1 VDPEPANGWT
11 RIADFV
17 LRARRLGLAFV
28 VLGLVGVAV
37 LPLLRFDF
45 SPQTLFDRTS
55 ERAKTWERYRAEY
68 GADDHMLMLL
78 VEGDLRRAQTWAA
91 LEEIEARV
99 AAEVPEISWSHSLL
113 SLPVPRS
120 PEPGVVQVEPL
131 AQGPPA
137 SDAEAAALTTL
148 AVGHPLLTGTLISA
162 DGRLACLLLK
172 ADDDVHKLAEV
183 KPFIEQ
189 LRAIAADASRD
200 RDDISTWLLGPHAYR
215 TTVVSV
221 MVREE
226 LRFVPLTACVLALVL
241 LLLYR
246 SGAGVLIP
254 LLSVG
259 LGALWTLGAM
269 ALSGQNINI
278 INTITAT
285 LVLVIGVADAIH
297 MMTRYGQERREGH
310 DRRQAMRRALTH
322 VGAACLLTSVT
333 TAVGFLTLLSAHL
346 PILRSFG
353 LYAAIGVMLT
363 FGFTIVFVPW
373 ALVRSPKDPVVRDP
387 SESIER
393 GERRTPLG
401 RFLSAHADGVQ
412 RHPKL
417 VVVLG
422 LLLAAGFALGIRGAT
437 VDNFIME
444 YVPRDDP
451 ILDAHHLLE
460 EKLAGVVYVDVLLEA
475 QSDGESPWHDP
486 ELLRRAS
493 TAETTLRADPGVQ
506 ATMSVLGLLRELRW
520 VQRGGPASGE
530 LRDALPASRAEAAS
544 LLLLAEMSGAETT
557 LQSHLDPGRR
567 VLRMTARTADLGAR
581 AYLQLEGRM
590 ERVLADAFAGADPP
604 VQVTIT
610 GTSQVGYGGIASL
623 VRDLLTSLAWAFGLI
638 FLTLA
643 VLFRSIKLAA
653 LAMLPN
659 VLPIV
664 VVLGSMGWLGL
675 HLETLSAMV
684 FSIGLGIA
692 VDDTI
697 HYLARYCAEVRAGH
711 SPEEAVRRTTER
723 TGRAIVYTSLV
734 LLMGFGVLYTS
745 AFPPNRSFAVLA
757 GGVIATALAADLWLL
772 PALLLVFR
780 PKVPG
785 APAPLTGARQAGTI
799 GR

>member
-1 VDPEPANGWT
+1 MRGNGWGA
-11 RIADFV
+11 IADYV
-17 LRARRLGLAFV
+17 LRSRRLGWVFV
-28 VLGLVGVAV
+28 LLGLLGLAL

-55 ERAKTWERYRAEY
+55 EKARVWEKYRAEY

-78 VEGDLRRAQTWAA
+78 VQGDLRRAQPWRA
-91 LEEIEARV
+91 LAEIEARV
-99 AAEVPEISWSHSLL
+99 VAEVPTISWTHSLL
-113 SLPVPRS
+113 SLPVPQA
-120 PEPGVVQVEPL
+120 PEPGRVVIAPL
-131 AQGPPA
+131 APDVP
-137 SDAEAAALTTL
+137 STDAEAAAL
-148 AVGHPLLTGTLISA
+148 AEQARAHPLLRDTLISRDA
-162 DGRLACLLLK
+162 SVACLLMK
-172 ADDDVHKLAEV
+172 ADDDVVRLAEV
-183 KPFIEQ
+183 KPVVEA
-189 LRAIAADASRD
+189 LRAIAADAARD
-200 RDDISTWLLGPHAYR
+200 HEGVQTWLLGPHAYR

-226 LRFVPLTACVLALVL
+226 LRFAPLTACVLALVL
-241 LLLYR
+241 LILFR
-246 SGAGVLIP
+246 SPAGVMIP
-254 LLSVG
+254 LFSVG

-269 ALSGQNINI
+269 ALAGQHINI

-297 MMTRYGQERREGH
+297 MMTRYGQERRRGQ
-310 DRRQAMRRALTH
+310 DRPAATRLAVVH

-353 LYAAIGVMLT
+353 FFAALGVMIT
-363 FGFTIVFVPW
+363 FTFTIVFVPW
-373 ALVRSPKDPVVRDP
+373 ALTRSKRDPVVRDP
-387 SESIER
+387 EAGLEA
-393 GERRTPLG
+393 GERATPLG
-401 RFLSAHADGVQ
+401 RFLSAQAAGVQ
-412 RHPKL
+412 RHPRR

-422 LLLAAGFALGIRGAT
+422 LLLAAGFAFGIRGAT

-460 EKLAGVVYVDVLLEA
+460 DKLAGVVYLDVLLEA
-475 QSDGESPWHDP
+475 RGEGETPWHEPD
-486 ELLRRAS
+486 LLARAGRAQAS
-493 TAETTLRADPGVQ
+493 ILAEEGVQ
-506 ATMSVLGLLRELRW
+506 AATSILGLLRELRW
-520 VQRGGPASGE
+520 VQRGGAASGE
-530 LRDALPASRAEAAS
+530 PRDVLPGSRAEVAS
-544 LLLLAEMSGAETT
+544 LLLLAEMADGETT
-557 LQSHLDPGRR
+557 LATHLDHDRR
-567 VLRMTARTADLGAR
+567 VLRMTTRTADVGAR
-581 AYLQLEGRM
+581 AYMALERRM
-590 ERVLADAFAGADPP
+590 HATLTRAFTGSDPP
-604 VQVTIT
+604 IHVTIT

-623 VRDLLTSLAWAFGLI
+623 VRDLLTSLVWAFGLI
-638 FLTLA
+638 FVTIA
-643 VLFRSIKLAA
+643 ILFRSIRLAA
-653 LAMLPN
+653 LAMVPN

-664 VVLGSMGWLGL
+664 VVLGTMGWLGL

-711 SPEEAVRRTTER
+711 SPEEAVRITTER

-734 LLMGFGVLYTS
+734 LLIGFGVLYTS

-757 GGVIATALAADLWLL
+757 GGVIASALAADLWLL

-785 APAPLTGARQAGTI
+785 APQTASRP
-799 GR
+799 